1 MFYKKGGKMRL
12 CTLRETPIYTKMV
25 NAFFNEDE
33 KGDLHAYVAKHAEE
47 GDVLPHSEGCRKLR
61 YARPGMGKRGGVR
74 VIYYRQVAKEII
86 HLLIIYAKA
95 KQEHIPAHLLKAIV
109 KELNND

>member
-33 KGDLHAYVAKHAEE
+33 KGDLHAYVAKHA
-47 GDVLPHSEGCRKLR
+47 
-61 YARPGMGKRGGVR
+61 
-74 VIYYRQVAKEII
+74 
-86 HLLIIYAKA
+86 KA